1 MLANLEI
8 NIEATPQRRTRRNEI
23 YTKRQGFPRK
33 DGHRTSEN
41 QSGKW
46 KWRILPLNGK
56 HLLQVVR
63 FGRKIGEGF
72 LTNIEVWGER
82 HNVSNIFWRPGK
94 DLLSKGRTG
103 SRKTNK
109 VLLIFPPTSWML
121 RPEDFRKAKAALVSV
136 SSANNDD
143 EALTVSM
150 HNRGRSSHTWLS
162 KLLLLITIFIRLIS
176 LPSLLAI
183 VDSAIAAKDARS
195 PPSSKDIFKDFS
207 VKIVDDNYL
216 QLKGKQSRYYWVR
229 KKNED
234 WIKVSLTLDSQ
245 I

>member
-1 MLANLEI
+1 M
-8 NIEATPQRRTRRNEI
+8 
-23 YTKRQGFPRK
+23 
-33 DGHRTSEN
+33 
-41 QSGKW
+41 
-46 KWRILPLNGK
+46 

-109 VLLIFPPTSWML
+109 VLLIFPSTSLML

-136 SSANNDD
+136 SSPNNDD

-150 HNRGRSSHTWLS
+150 HNRGKSSHTWLS

-207 VKIVDDNYL
+207 VKIVDDNCL
-216 QLKGKQSRYYWVR
+216 QRKGKQSRYYWVR

-234 WIKVSLTLDSQ
+234 WIKV
-245 I
+245 